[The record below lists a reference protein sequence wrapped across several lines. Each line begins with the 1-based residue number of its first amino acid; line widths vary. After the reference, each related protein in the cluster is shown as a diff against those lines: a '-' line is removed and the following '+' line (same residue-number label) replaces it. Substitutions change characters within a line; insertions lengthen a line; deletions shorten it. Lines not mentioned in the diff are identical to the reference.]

1 MQSTHTAT
9 KSRKLT
15 NCQLY
20 DIVKENFFSSFYTTY
35 IFIKYTIAFKNGK
48 SISLNGMQG
57 TKKEIK
63 YGNNIL

>member
-48 SISLNGMQG
+48 SIIQFKWYARY
-57 TKKEIK
+57 KK
-63 YGNNIL
+63 GN